1 MTISYDTQ
9 SLTPSNQLEYWQ
21 EVVCKHYVTAHSR
34 TDRSSG
40 NDRFDAR
47 LICQEM
53 GQIRVGQ
60 YSAPMV
66 HWSRRTEDLRR
77 DEQEVYIISLLRRGM
92 SELSQFGR
100 RVVQHSGD
108 IVIYDAT
115 APFEYSLHSDARLV
129 KIPKAY
135 FDTRVKRARDFVG
148 ILFPANFP
156 LMSSLSTLIEE
167 AIKLDV
173 GQSANALIGSRLS
186 SSMVEIIVAMCD
198 LLRDSTGGLSE
209 SRLQRVMGYVQVNLD
224 REDLTPSRMAEV
236 AGMSLRSL
244 NREFAALG
252 TTPMRWVWTQR
263 LSASHQAL
271 SERRVKSVTEAAMQ
285 CGFNELGHFS
295 RSFKNTYGVTPL
307 QVLRG

>member
-1 MTISYDTQ
+1 MTIAYDTL
-9 SLTPSNQLEYWQ
+9 SLTPSNQLEYWH
-21 EVVCKHYVTAHSR
+21 EVVCKHYVSAQSR
-34 TDRSSG
+34 TDKG
-40 NDRFDAR
+40 DGRFDAR

-66 HWSRRTEDLRR
+66 HWSRRPQDVRR
-77 DEQEVYIISLLRRGM
+77 DDQEVYIISLLRGGQ

-100 RVVQHSGD
+100 RVVQRSGD

-115 APFEYSLHSDARLV
+115 APFDYSLQSEARLV

-148 ILFPANFP
+148 VLFPSTLP

-167 AIKLDV
+167 AVKLDV
-173 GQSANALIGSRLS
+173 SQSANALIGSRLS

-198 LLRDSTGGLSE
+198 LLRDATGGLSE
-209 SRLQRVMGYVQVNLD
+209 SRLERVMRYVQGNLD
-224 REDLTPSRMAEV
+224 REELTPARLAEV

-244 NREFAALG
+244 NREFAGLG
-252 TTPMRWVWTQR
+252 TTPMRWVWSQR
-263 LSASHQAL
+263 LAASHQAL